1 MQAVYISR
9 YFEKVINIFFF
20 ISFIWVKELLQYNK
34 KWVYIFFTTNL
45 LKLYYHFTFV
55 YAF

>member
-9 YFEKVINIFFF
+9 YFEKVINFFFF

-45 LKLYYHFTFV
+45 LKPYYHFTVV